1 MERQVERQIEVS
13 NVWTQVWAHRRPV
26 MIMTLAGT
34 AIALIVAFLLPPW
47 YKATGSLL
55 PPSEEDT
62 SFSVTRLLRGVA
74 VPGVSLPT
82 QASPADVFLAIL
94 ESRRVNAAIVERFDL
109 KKRYKKKYMQEAI
122 KELGKHAKF
131 KLNESGT
138 LSLEVEDKDP
148 ARAAEMLN
156 TYIELL
162 DEFNREVR
170 MTKGRRTREFVE
182 NRLDETKQ
190 DLMAAENKLAEYQTK
205 HKTIALSPEMSSAVE
220 AAARIYAQRVALQ
233 VRLGVVRSYSRGE
246 TDEERRIM
254 DQLQQLDRQLGELP
268 ETGLELARLVREV
281 KVQEQVFI
289 LLTAQYE
296 EARIDEARD
305 VVTVDVLDYG
315 VPPERKSRPR
325 RLVIGLIGLLVSLA
339 VGIGYALSVER
350 RGQADPPP
358 TTA

>member
-1 MERQVERQIEVS
+1 MERELEVS
-13 NVWTQVWAHRRPV
+13 NIWSKVWVHRRPV
-26 MIMTLAGT
+26 FLMTLAGT

-47 YKATGSLL
+47 FKATGSLL

-82 QASPADVFLAIL
+82 QASPADVFKAVL
-94 ESRRVNAAIVERFDL
+94 ESRRVNAEIVERFDL
-109 KKRYKKKYMQEAI
+109 KKRYKKKYTDEAI
-122 KELGKHAKF
+122 KELGKHASF

-138 LSLEVEDKDP
+138 LSLSVEDKDP
-148 ARAAEMLN
+148 RRAAEMLN

-170 MTKGRRTREFVE
+170 MTKGKRTREFVE
-182 NRLDETKQ
+182 NRLEETKQ
-190 DLMAAENKLAEYQTK
+190 DLMAAENKLTQYQMK
-205 HKTIALSPEMSSAVE
+205 NKTIALSPEMSSAIE
-220 AAARIYAQRVALQ
+220 TAAKIYAQRVALQ

-254 DQLQQLDRQLGELP
+254 DQLAQLDRQLGELP
-268 ETGLELARLVREV
+268 ETGLELARMVREV
-281 KVQEQVFI
+281 KTQEQVYI

-315 VPPERKSRPR
+315 VPPERKSRPKR
-325 RLVIGLIGLLVSLA
+325 SVIGLIGMLVSLA
-339 VGIGYALSVER
+339 VGIGYALSVDR
-350 RGQADPPP
+350 RSQAGRPSTP
-358 TTA
+358 A